1 MRKMMYGVT
10 LIELMV
16 VMVILAIVMGFGVPG
31 YRQYVMRANRA
42 DATTALLRVATAQE
56 RFFIANGRYA
66 TDGAERTNAPPAGLG
81 FPGTERG
88 YYGLAIANP
97 GGVAIGYT
105 VTATV
110 DPGERQVDDVD
121 CQSFTLNERGQRTA
135 ANGGGTDTTDACWR

>member
-42 DATTALLRVATAQE
+42 DATTALLRMAAAQE
-56 RFFIANGRYA
+56 RFFIANGQYA
-66 TDGAERTNAPPAGLG
+66 TEAERVAPPPGGLG
-81 FPGTERG
+81 FAGTERG

-97 GGVAIGYT
+97 GGPAIAYT

-110 DPGERQVDDVD
+110 DAGERQVDDVD
-121 CQSFTLNERGQRTA
+121 CQSFTLNEQGQRTA
-135 ANGGGTDTTDACWR
+135 ANGGGTDTTEACWR